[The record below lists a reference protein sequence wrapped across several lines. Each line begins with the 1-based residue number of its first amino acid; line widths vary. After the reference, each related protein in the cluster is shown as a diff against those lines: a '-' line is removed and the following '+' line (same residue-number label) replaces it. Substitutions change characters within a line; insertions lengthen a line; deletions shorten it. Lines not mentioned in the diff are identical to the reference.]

1 MAPTP
6 ETSSTLSVRLRIFL
20 LVAVPL
26 ALPIL
31 FTTLIVPAWQH
42 RALSAEARNKAEML
56 ASVVATNAVAPVLF
70 EDKKSLQALMESMRK
85 DVDVVYAS
93 IVSPQGVEL
102 AKQGSIRMDA
112 QLKEAI
118 WRDET
123 DDELLHVSI
132 PVHKDSAV
140 IGWFQAGFSTKRI
153 SAQSRA
159 FQLIAVGLTIAVLL
173 VAAAMAWILG
183 RNFEALFQ
191 QLRSSLVQTA
201 RRVDEVVGQLAS
213 VTAEQ
218 TTAAGEESAALHET
232 NAMAAEVG
240 HAVGAAAS
248 RATALT
254 DGGIKAEQAAAVG
267 QDAVSSATSGMRDV
281 RDQMSTIATTISA
294 LSERAAAI
302 GDIAST
308 VALLAERS
316 NLLALNAAIEAARAG
331 AQGRGFSVVAQEMRS
346 LADGSNRSAAQVKA
360 IIGEIQSA
368 INRAV
373 GDVREGERRVQNAE
387 QLATRAGDHIG
398 KFVEVTREFAQVGK
412 EIATS
417 ASQQTSA
424 IEQMVESISH
434 ATQAGSTQLETT
446 KQVEETTRQL
456 RQLAREL
463 LSVVLDQNR
472 SRSGAGAWPP
482 SAADEPRA

>member
-1 MAPTP
+1 
-6 ETSSTLSVRLRIFL
+6 
-20 LVAVPL
+20 
-26 ALPIL
+26 AL
-31 FTTLIVPAWQH
+31 TRESH
-42 RALSAEARNKAEML
+42 NKAQML
-56 ASVVATNAVAPVLF
+56 TTIAATNAVAPILF
-70 EDKKSLQALMESMRK
+70 EDRKSLQALTESLGK
-85 DVDVVYAS
+85 DSDVIYAG
-93 IVSPQGVEL
+93 IFTPQGAEM
-102 AKQGSIRMDA
+102 AKQGTFRGEPK
-112 QLKEAI
+112 LKEEI
-118 WRDET
+118 WTEEADG
-123 DDELLHVSI
+123 ELVHVSV
-132 PVHKDSAV
+132 PVRKDNAMV
-140 IGWFQAGFSTKRI
+140 GWFQAGFSTKRI
-153 SAQSRA
+153 STQSAA
-159 FQLIAVGLTIAVLL
+159 FQLVSLGLAIAVLA
-173 VAAAMAWILG
+173 VAAAMAWLLG
-183 RNFEALFQ
+183 RRFESLFE
-191 QLRSSLVQTA
+191 QLRSSIVQTA

-254 DGGIKAEQAAAVG
+254 DGGMKAEQAATVG
-267 QDAVSSATSGMRDV
+267 QDAVASASSGMRDV
-281 RDQMSTIATTISA
+281 RDQMSTIANTISA

-360 IIGEIQSA
+360 IIGEIQSS

-387 QLATRAGDHIG
+387 QLATRAGDSIG

-446 KQVEETTRQL
+446 KQVEETTRTL
-456 RQLAREL
+456 RQLSREL
-463 LSVVLDQNR
+463 LNVVLDQ
-472 SRSGAGAWPP
+472 SRARNGLDSWGSHADTAG
-482 SAADEPRA
+482 E